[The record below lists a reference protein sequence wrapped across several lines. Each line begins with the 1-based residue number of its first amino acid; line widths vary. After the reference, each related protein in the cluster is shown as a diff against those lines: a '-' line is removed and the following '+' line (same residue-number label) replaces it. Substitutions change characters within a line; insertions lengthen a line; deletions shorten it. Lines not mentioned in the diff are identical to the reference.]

1 MNNPAAIVAL
11 KKLLPAGELAPGSY
25 AVDETVTVRIVGTV
39 NRAEDYETTPTVNLL
54 NKDTLALIL
63 EKSGIT
69 REASKAILI
78 EALTAGLVAG
88 TPTTE
93 AVRERV
99 RDIDEAMAH
108 VREITAALPKQP
120 RSGATTVRGNVEFVI
135 AS

>member
-99 RDIDEAMAH
+99 RDKIGRAH
-108 VREITAALPKQP
+108 V
-120 RSGATTVRGNVEFVI
+120 
-135 AS
+135 